1 MQKKQGRYAYFYTI
15 PAVYM
20 QKSCT
25 FAAENKEKG
34 ISYAKAKQEDAAA
47 SDTHDSKLAGSGKP
61 GGTAGGD
68 GQGTQATLSRDLKQL
83 RISKVRS
90 RGGRN
95 VYALPR
101 EGQFQ
106 PVPTHEE
113 IKQSRW
119 SLGENGS
126 LMVIHTPP
134 GHASMVAYDLDALRS
149 PLLLGTIAG
158 DDTILVVLAPEAE
171 PAEVRALIRETVPGL
186 KLKG

>member
-1 MQKKQGRYAYFYTI
+1 MHIFILSLRFICRKVVPLQPRTKRKEYRMQRQNKKTRLQVIRMIVSSQALESQEELQVEMDKAGF
-15 PAVYM
+15 P
-20 QKSCT
+20 CT
-25 FAAENKEKG
+25 
-34 ISYAKAKQEDAAA
+34 Q
-47 SDTHDSKLAGSGKP
+47 T
-61 GGTAGGD
+61 
-68 GQGTQATLSRDLKQL
+68 TLSRDLKQL

-171 PAEVRALIRETVPGL
+171 PADVRALIRETVPGL